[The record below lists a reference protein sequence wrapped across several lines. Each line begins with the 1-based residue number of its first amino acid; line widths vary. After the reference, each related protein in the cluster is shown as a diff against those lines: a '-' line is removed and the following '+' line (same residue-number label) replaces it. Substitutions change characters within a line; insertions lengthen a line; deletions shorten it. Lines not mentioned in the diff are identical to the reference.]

1 MQEYRTIQSDTWD
14 QIALKTYGSE
24 LSTQSLMAENGI
36 RNPDLLS
43 IWRFEYGQQLA
54 VPELAIP
61 ESQVATLPEYRR
73 SDD

>member
-1 MQEYRTIQSDTWD
+1 MREYRTIQSDTWD

-36 RNPDLLS
+36 RNPDLLA
-43 IWRFEYGQQLA
+43 IWRFEYGQGLII
-54 VPELAIP
+54 PELAIS

-73 SDD
+73 ADD

>member
-36 RNPDLLS
+36 SNPDLLA
-43 IWRFEYGQQLA
+43 IWRFEYGQVLII
-54 VPELAIP
+54 PELAIP

-73 SDD
+73 ADD